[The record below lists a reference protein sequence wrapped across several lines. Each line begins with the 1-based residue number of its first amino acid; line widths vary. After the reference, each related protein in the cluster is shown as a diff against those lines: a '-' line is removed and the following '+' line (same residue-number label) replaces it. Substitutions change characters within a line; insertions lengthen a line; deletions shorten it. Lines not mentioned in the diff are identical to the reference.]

1 MGENRA
7 TLCAMINNNKNTA
20 EIDTASNAVDIKTS
34 SSEVTGNGWLDGLP
48 VGEKRIRWNAWI
60 DGEYPNGIKGS
71 PLGRG
76 WSEEEAIR
84 DLVIRVMH
92 ESRIR
97 LEPKKEVEA

>member
-1 MGENRA
+1 M
-7 TLCAMINNNKNTA
+7 TNNNKNTA
-20 EIDTASNAVDIKTS
+20 EIDTANNAVDIKTAS
-34 SSEVTGNGWLDGLP
+34 IEVTGNGWLAGLDE
-48 VGEKRIRWNAWI
+48 GDKRIRWNAWI

-76 WSEEEAIR
+76 WSEQEAIR

-97 LEPKKEVEA
+97 LELGKEVEA

>member
-1 MGENRA
+1 M
-7 TLCAMINNNKNTA
+7 TNNNNTA
-20 EIDTASNAVDIKTS
+20 ELDTATNAVDIKTTS
-34 SSEVTGNGWLDGLP
+34 IEVTENGWLAGLAE
-48 VGEKRIRWNAWI
+48 GEKRMRWNAWI

-84 DLVIRVMH
+84 DLVIRVLY

-97 LEPKKEVEA
+97 LELKKEGGR